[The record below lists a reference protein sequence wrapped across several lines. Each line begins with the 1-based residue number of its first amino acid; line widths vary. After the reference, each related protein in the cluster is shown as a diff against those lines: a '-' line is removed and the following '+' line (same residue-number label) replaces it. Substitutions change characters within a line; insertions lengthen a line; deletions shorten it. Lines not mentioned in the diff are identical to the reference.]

1 MYQSSYLPLCAKYLP
16 SYPVAHIG
24 FSVSYARQFLKVPG
38 VAFNMLQK
46 IMVGPFGNKF
56 FDDIKAAER
65 SIFLWT
71 VNDEESMKWAIMKE
85 VDGVITDDPK
95 KYLEVSEDY
104 SGERFR
110 LSMKQL
116 GTAIWIN
123 ILATFFGFIF
133 RFRYLSNDGGRGKKN
148 RKK

>member
-1 MYQSSYLPLCAKYLP
+1 
-16 SYPVAHIG
+16 
-24 FSVSYARQFLKVPG
+24 LKVPG

-46 IMVGPFGNKF
+46 VMVGPFGNKF
-56 FDDIKAAER
+56 LNEIKAAER

-104 SGERFR
+104 SGEKFR
-110 LSMKQL
+110 LSIKQL

-123 ILATFFGFIF
+123 ILAIFFSFIF
-133 RFRYLSNDGGRGKKN
+133 RFRYLSNDAGQHRQN
-148 RKK
+148 RRR